1 MFFMHI
7 LNESSNA
14 QNRKIVS
21 VNGEITRYFR
31 FLWPVVR
38 GIDSSP
44 IGDDAVYSFFFLC
57 KNIVVLL
64 EAEYFYFCTD
74 FRLT

>member
-1 MFFMHI
+1 MHI

-14 QNRKIVS
+14 QNKRIVS
-21 VNGEITRYFR
+21 LNGEITKYFR
-31 FLWPVVR
+31 LSVVR

-44 IGDDAVYSFFFLC
+44 IGDDAVYSFFFR
-57 KNIVVLL
+57 KNIVILL
-64 EAEYFYFCTD
+64 EAEYFYFCAD

>member
-44 IGDDAVYSFFFLC
+44 IGDDAVYSFFYVRTLLFYSRL
-57 KNIVVLL
+57 NIFIFVLIL
-64 EAEYFYFCTD
+64 G
-74 FRLT
+74 

>member
-31 FLWPVVR
+31 LLWPVVR
-38 GIDSSP
+38 EIDSSP
-44 IGDDAVYSFFFLC
+44 IGDDAVYSFFFM
-57 KNIVVLL
+57 
-64 EAEYFYFCTD
+64 
-74 FRLT
+74 

>member
-31 FLWPVVR
+31 LLWPVVR

-44 IGDDAVYSFFFLC
+44 IGDDAVYSFFLC